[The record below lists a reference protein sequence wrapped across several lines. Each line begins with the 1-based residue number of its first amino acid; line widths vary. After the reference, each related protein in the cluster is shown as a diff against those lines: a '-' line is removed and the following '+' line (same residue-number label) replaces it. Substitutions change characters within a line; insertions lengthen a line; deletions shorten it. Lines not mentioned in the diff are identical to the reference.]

1 MRTFTVVAAL
11 LASALRAH
19 AQDRAGAREHE
30 IKAAFLLNFARY
42 TEWPRNAF
50 ESDDAPFTIA
60 VVGKDPFGADLDAML
75 KDKRVAGRPIR
86 VVRFEKAADVR
97 PCHLVFVARS
107 ERDSLSAVVD
117 AAKDRPSLVVGETDG
132 FIGKGGA
139 VNFYLEGDK
148 VRIEVGPD
156 VVERHGLRMSSKLL
170 RLARIVKGK

>member
-1 MRTFTVVAAL
+1 MRTLITVATL
-11 LASALRAH
+11 LAVAFRAQ
-19 AQDRAGAREHE
+19 AQDRAGASEHE

-42 TEWPRNAF
+42 TEWPQKAF
-50 ESDDAPFTIA
+50 ESDDAPFTLA
-60 VVGKDPFGADLDAML
+60 VVGRDPFGADLDSML

-97 PCHLVFVARS
+97 PCHLVFVAGS

-117 AAKDRPSLVVGETDG
+117 AVKDRPSLVVGETDG
-132 FIGKGGA
+132 FVGRGGA

-148 VRIEVGPD
+148 VRFEVGPD
-156 VVERHGLRMSSKLL
+156 VVERHGLKMSSKLL